1 MIFVFLLML
10 GGLLHQVSTLGDKDE
25 SDPGR

>member
-10 GGLLHQVSTLGDKDE
+10 GGLLHQVSTLGEHLTPADR
-25 SDPGR
+25 G